1 MGIKKKEELKL
12 NGKWETYGTAFW
24 VSMAVS
30 SGVMALLGLV
40 TFVFSVA
47 KLLFGSFEPMWCV
60 LAAAGAGAF
69 ALAVFCL
76 DLFPS
81 WAAVVRTIRLAN
93 ARIEGAMS
101 IQEINKYEERENR
114 RTTDVKDTVQES
126 YTRVGKDVMAT
137 QSKVDALDQKFSSY
151 MSNMVNNNDV
161 FKELRNEIAALNRRL
176 EASIESTN
184 RSVRTL
190 QNDLDNIDRIKSG
203 ADSTPPSL
211 GDVVSDSD
219 EKEKIG
225 EDKPK
230 KTRKTSGTRKKS
242 TETKDVENKEKN
254 GTGKSRKKKKTP
266 EPDNFNTED
275 DDLTD
280 VAWDY
285 LSGLEEFGVVPTW
298 SSEYLSDS
306 DPYAGR
312 SQEEDEKTET
322 GTAESTDTASSAP
335 VESPG
340 PVENTSEVIEESAE
354 DAEDDEVGGY
364 F

>member
-24 VSMAVS
+24 ISMAVS
-30 SGVMALLGLV
+30 SGIMALLGLV

-190 QNDLDNIDRIKSG
+190 QNDLDNIDRIKG
-203 ADSTPPSL
+203 GVDSTPPSL
-211 GDVVSDSD
+211 GDDVSDSD
-219 EKEKIG
+219 EQEKE
-225 EDKPK
+225 EEKPK
-230 KTRKTSGTRKKS
+230 TTRKASGARKKNS
-242 TETKDVENKEKN
+242 EKKDDENKEKT
-254 GTGKSRKKKKTP
+254 GTGKSRKKKKDP

-280 VAWDY
+280 VAGDY
-285 LSGLEEFGVVPTW
+285 LSGLEEFGVLPTW
-298 SSEYLSDS
+298 SGEFLSDS

-322 GTAESTDTASSAP
+322 EAAEPEDTVSSAP
-335 VESPG
+335 VESTG
-340 PVENTSEVIEESAE
+340 PAENTPEVVEESAE